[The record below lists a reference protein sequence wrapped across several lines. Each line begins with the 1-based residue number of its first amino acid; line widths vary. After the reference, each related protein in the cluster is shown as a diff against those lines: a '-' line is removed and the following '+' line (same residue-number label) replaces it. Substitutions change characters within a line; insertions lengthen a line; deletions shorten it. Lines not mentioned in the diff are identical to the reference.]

1 MQSLLS
7 FVFGKAGSIRLKK
20 GEIRV
25 AGTVAGVGRTITIT
39 GTDVEKVRIG
49 LNENQRRRILAIVSP
64 VGLLIVWQLL
74 SQFSIIDP
82 RFFPTPISIIAK
94 AISDI
99 QSGQLQ
105 SDLGVSMYRIL
116 WGFLGGAIP
125 GVIIGVSMGLFP
137 IVRAIFDPIVSAT
150 YPIPKLALL
159 PLIMLLF
166 GLGNLEKIMIILLGV
181 VFPVLINSAAGVL
194 NLEKAYLD
202 VAKNFG
208 ASRWNYYRTVAIP
221 GALPMIFTGLKLG
234 SGMALLLIVAAEMEG
249 ATAGIGYRIWTSYD
263 VFDIRDM
270 FVYFILMSLL
280 GYIFSIILDEIEARV
295 VPWKQK

>member
-1 MQSLLS
+1 MTESGHAIK
-7 FVFGKAGSIRLKK
+7 V
-20 GEIRV
+20 V
-25 AGTVAGVGRTITIT
+25 
-39 GTDVEKVRIG
+39 GTDVEKVKIG
-49 LNENQRRRILAIVSP
+49 MTENQRRRVLAVVSP
-64 VGLLIVWQLL
+64 IILLVIWQFL
-74 SQFSIIDP
+74 SQFHLIDT
-82 RFFPTPISIIAK
+82 RFFPTPTSIIAK
-94 AISDI
+94 GISDI
-99 QSGQLQ
+99 QTGQLQ
-105 SDLGVSMYRIL
+105 HDLVVSLYRIF
-116 WGFLGGAIP
+116 WGFIGGAVP

-137 IVRAIFDPIVSAT
+137 IVRAIFDPVVSAT

-159 PLIMLLF
+159 PLIMLIF

-194 NLEKAYLD
+194 NLEKAYMD

-208 ASRWNYYRTVAIP
+208 ASRWNYYKTVAIP
-221 GALPMIFTGLKLG
+221 GSLPMIFTGLKLG

-249 ATAGIGYRIWTSYD
+249 STAGIGYRIWTSYD

>member
-1 MQSLLS
+1 MPS
-7 FVFGKAGSIRLKK
+7 
-20 GEIRV
+20 
-25 AGTVAGVGRTITIT
+25 TVAGVGRTITVT
-39 GTDVEKVRIG
+39 GTDVEKIRIG
-49 LNENQRRRILAIVSP
+49 LNENQRRRILAVVSP
-64 VGLLIVWQLL
+64 IGLLVIWQLL

-82 RFFPTPISIIAK
+82 RFFPTPISIIGK

-105 SDLGVSMYRIL
+105 SDLSVSMYRIF

-125 GVIIGVSMGLFP
+125 GVILGVSMGLFP
-137 IVRAIFDPIVSAT
+137 IVRAVLDPIVSAT

-159 PLIMLLF
+159 PLIMLIF
-166 GLGNLEKIMIILLGV
+166 GLGELEKIMIIILGV

-221 GALPMIFTGLKLG
+221 GSLPMIFTGLKLG

-249 ATAGIGYRIWTSYD
+249 ATSGIGYRIWTSYD

-280 GYIFSIILDEIEARV
+280 GYIFSIILDEIEARI